1 MGQFVVS
8 ETSEYDSSQSLV
20 KVQNMRLITAL
31 ILAGI
36 LAGIHARSVKKVGQ
50 YVLEDGHEY
59 VYDTYT
65 IRTAG
70 TMDVKTHSAGE
81 AFQKLEFRKK
91 AILLMLSFWMPKSLC

>member
-1 MGQFVVS
+1 MAHTKMHSRTF
-8 ETSEYDSSQSLV
+8 T
-20 KVQNMRLITAL
+20 LIDLPIIL
-31 ILAGI
+31 IYFTFSAR
-36 LAGIHARSVKKVGQ
+36 IHARSVKKVSQ

-81 AFQKLEFRKK
+81 AFQYKTRIQKK
-91 AILLMLSFWMPKSLC
+91 GKTFNVEVSNNIRSSLIFSNS